1 MEKIKHNKVIG
12 YVAFGDLYI
21 AQALLSI
28 KSLRKIDKI
37 TKIIL
42 VTNINFNLNN
52 FDYWDKN
59 RDEILVFPESLTKN
73 RNYKTNIDKYL
84 DSEKAAY
91 IDSDTII
98 LNNFDKAWD
107 FLDYFDICLKFNPVN
122 QKRPGKGD
130 VKIINNKFEVKE
142 LPHFNGGMFF
152 FKKSESTKEFFKIW
166 NDSFK
171 KYESPFDQISLNESL
186 FKSKVR
192 VLPLTAEWNYFPDLN
207 YFKGKVRNPII
218 LHYTNRISYV
228 IENELLTIAG
238 LANLN
243 LKEIKQKIIK
253 RRIER
258 KKKIGRLEWYKLK
271 LLWLVMYNYEK
282 KRLNL
287 D

>member
-1 MEKIKHNKVIG
+1 MEKIKINKVIG
-12 YVAFGDLYI
+12 YVAFGDIYI

-42 VTNINFNLNN
+42 VTNINLNLNN
-52 FDYWDKN
+52 FDYWDEN

-73 RNYKTNIDKYL
+73 RHYKTNIDKYL

-107 FLDYFDICLKFNPVN
+107 FLDYFDICFKLNPVN
-122 QKRPGKGD
+122 QKKPGKGD
-130 VKIINNKFEVKE
+130 VKILNKKFEIKE
-142 LPHFNGGMFF
+142 LPHFNSGMFF
-152 FKKSESTKEFFKIW
+152 FKKSESSKEFFKIW

-218 LHYTNRISYV
+218 LHYTNRISFV
-228 IENELLTIAG
+228 IENELLQIAK

-243 LKEIKQKIIK
+243 LSNIRIKIRE
-253 RRIER
+253 RRLER

-271 LLWLVMYNYEK
+271 LCWLLMYNYEK

-287 D
+287 H